1 VAAGSSLVS
10 LQGPA
15 VAGSRAFPAT
25 VTVNAAALHGGRA
38 VVAFTLAVDADL
50 GGGSRPAGPALA
62 QYSAALAL
70 TDQAGLSA
78 APVAVAA
85 FADGVVAMLANQA
98 TGGTWSARFDARLAQ
113 VGPLEDLGLRNVQ
126 LRDSS
131 QDEDGLV
138 LLGLQTG
145 LATLDGFRVTGEP
158 PRTWLIEVRR

>member
-1 VAAGSSLVS
+1 
-10 LQGPA
+10 
-15 VAGSRAFPAT
+15 
-25 VTVNAAALHGGRA
+25 
-38 VVAFTLAVDADL
+38 
-50 GGGSRPAGPALA
+50 
-62 QYSAALAL
+62 
-70 TDQAGLSA
+70 
-78 APVAVAA
+78 VAA